1 MLGGVLQKGPLAVL
15 TITTVY
21 SVFTIYWLG
30 NLGKGLCRCGM
41 LYCVR
46 VTREHQNEE
55 LKESVEG
62 VCRVLASPVGTH
74 LDV

>member
-1 MLGGVLQKGPLAVL
+1 MLQKDPLAVL

-30 NLGKGLCRCGM
+30 NLGKGLCGSDI

-46 VTREHQNEE
+46 VTREHQNEA

-62 VCRVLASPVGTH
+62 VCRVLASPVSTH

>member
-15 TITTVY
+15 TITTIY

-46 VTREHQNEE
+46 VTREHQNET

>member
-1 MLGGVLQKGPLAVL
+1 ML

-30 NLGKGLCRCGM
+30 NLGKGLCGSDI

-46 VTREHQNEE
+46 VTREHQNEA

-62 VCRVLASPVGTH
+62 VCRVLASPVSTH

>member
-1 MLGGVLQKGPLAVL
+1 MLQKGPLAVL

-30 NLGKGLCRCGM
+30 NLGKGLCRSDM

-46 VTREHQNEE
+46 VTREHQNEA

>member
-1 MLGGVLQKGPLAVL
+1 ML
-15 TITTVY
+15 TITTIY

-30 NLGKGLCRCGM
+30 DLGKGLCRCGM